1 MVSVL
6 ALSAVDHG
14 FKSRLGQT
22 KDYKILVFVVS
33 LLSTQHFRVIA
44 YIIAI
49 FGQAMFQVRSL
60 SSIYLGNKN
69 WPIFAKM
76 LQETGIL

>member
-6 ALSAVDHG
+6 DLSAVDHE
-14 FKSRLGQT
+14 SRLGQA
-22 KDYKILVFVVS
+22 KDDIILLFVAS
-33 LLSTQHFRVIA
+33 LPSTQHFRVIA

-49 FGQAMFQVRSL
+49 FGQSMFQVRSL

-69 WPIFAKM
+69 
-76 LQETGIL
+76 